1 MFTRSLLS
9 VIAVVAVGV
18 VTLFPAAARAEVSGD
33 YLEVRTCAIFTGPC
47 FANAESGLTGREAVM
62 AWSIDEGDYQG
73 VDLAGRKVVVS
84 LVASGTLAL
93 GGGVEVYAFPVK
105 SVILVD
111 EAADSRQ
118 RAALVAFA
126 REKAGELAENVVRVE
141 FVPIEMQLDHVDM
154 AANLNAG
161 DKARIATRKLKDGDC
176 VCTNE
181 IVYYPPLAK
190 VENYAPAFA
199 LESAYQGGGLGVKWS
214 SPNTRSAF
222 LATF

>member
-1 MFTRSLLS
+1 MITRLL
-9 VIAVVAVGV
+9 AVAVLFAV
-18 VTLFPAAARAEVSGD
+18 AIFPAAAQAEVTGD
-33 YLEVRTCAIFTGPC
+33 YLEVRTCAIYTGPC

-62 AWSIDEGDYQG
+62 AWSIDEGDYHG

-84 LVASGTLAL
+84 LVASGTLAF
-93 GGGVEVYAFPVK
+93 GGGVEVNAFPVK

-111 EAADSRQ
+111 ERADSRQ
-118 RAALVAFA
+118 REALVAFA
-126 REKAGELAENVVRVE
+126 REKAGKLAEKVVRVE
-141 FVPIEMQLDHVDM
+141 YVPIDMQLDHVDM
-154 AANLNAG
+154 AASLKAG
-161 DKARIATRKLKDGDC
+161 DEATIVTRKLKDGDC

-190 VENYAPAFA
+190 VENFAPAFA
-199 LESAYQGGGLGVKWS
+199 LESAFQGSGLGVKWS